1 MKNFL
6 DELILHTSSNLKVQ
20 ILFVIFTNWKY
31 ENNKWIKNNKSFSSL
46 EDAVR
51 FQNTE
56 DNFSKRW
63 NSDYVDI
70 KLREHYSKLVS
81 KFKAKHLEEYAAW
94 KEEAKRKL
102 EEKE

>member
-1 MKNFL
+1 MKNIL
-6 DELILHTSSNLKVQ
+6 DELILHLSLKMKAQ
-20 ILFVIFTNWKY
+20 ILFLIFKNWDYK
-31 ENNKWIKNNKSFSSL
+31 NNKWIKDNKSSSSL

-56 DNFSKRW
+56 DNFCSRW
-63 NSDYVDI
+63 NADYVDI

-81 KFKAKHLEEYAAW
+81 SFKAKHLEEYAAW